1 MRIFM
6 GIVWFIAFYIVLTIV
21 YMIVMGVV
29 ISTGH
34 PVAGYAEGV
43 KAGIEFAQAHQTALS
58 LFRWA
63 IFILSVLFAAVGSWK
78 GVLPGTRKKKS
89 AAPASE

>member
-29 ISTGH
+29 ISSGH

-43 KAGIEFAQAHQTALS
+43 KAGIEFAQAHQTVLS
-58 LFRWA
+58 LCRWA
-63 IFILSVLFAAVGSWK
+63 IFILSVVFAVVGTWK
-78 GVLPGTRKKKS
+78 GVLPGTRKKS
-89 AAPASE
+89 VAPAAD